1 MASSMQ
7 QCIIHGAGCIL
18 IFEYSYFYMQA
29 TTDQKNIIALA
40 VKEYQQ
46 SSTQSTVVNAL
57 YHTIQK
63 HGENYFK
70 LLQAIFDVIVENH
83 MSNKFNLAQQSASQV

>member
-1 MASSMQ
+1 MTSSMQ

-18 IFEYSYFYMQA
+18 IFEYLYFYMQA
-29 TTDQKNIIALA
+29 TTDQKDIITLA

-57 YHTIQK
+57 YHTIQEHSK
-63 HGENYFK
+63 DHFK
-70 LLQAIFDVIVENH
+70 LLQAIFDIIVENC
-83 MSNKFNLAQQSASQV
+83 MSNKFSLAKQSASQT

>member
-18 IFEYSYFYMQA
+18 IFEYSYFCMQA
-29 TTDQKNIIALA
+29 STDQKDIIGLA
-40 VKEYQQ
+40 VKEYQW

-57 YHTIQK
+57 YHTIQE
-63 HGENYFK
+63 HGKDHFK
-70 LLQAIFDVIVENH
+70 LLQAIFDIIVENR
-83 MSNKFNLAQQSASQV
+83 M